1 MMQWIIVAIIIAL
14 CVLYICR
21 RLLRRPKDGSSPCSG
36 CSDCC
41 NCPHRPRRK

>member
-1 MMQWIIVAIIIAL
+1 MIQWIIVAIIIAL

-21 RLLRRPKDGSSPCSG
+21 RLLRRPKDGCSG

-41 NCPHRPRRK
+41 NCPHRPRRE